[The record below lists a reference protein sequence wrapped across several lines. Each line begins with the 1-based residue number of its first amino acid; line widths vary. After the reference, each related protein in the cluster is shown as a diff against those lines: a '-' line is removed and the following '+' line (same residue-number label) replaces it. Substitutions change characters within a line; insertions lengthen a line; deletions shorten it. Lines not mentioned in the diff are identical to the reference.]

1 MNLTA
6 LINAARQR
14 LDDLVEP
21 YLWSRAQLVE
31 YANDA
36 ERQACRNARLIIDS
50 TTTAICSIALVADT
64 PTYPLDKRII
74 HIRRVKGSWSTVPL
88 RPASVI
94 DLDNGRP
101 GWEEETGDPSHYV
114 KDMDTDL
121 FRPFPTP
128 ATDGTVALTVHRIPL
143 VDMEDGDDEPEIRTA
158 YHLGLVH
165 WMEYRAYSRHDTQ
178 TMNPKAAQAAK
189 DRFEA
194 EFGKPSTAI
203 DEEWIRQQ
211 HGYTPDEGVF

>member
-6 LINAARQR
+6 LINAARLR
-14 LDDLVEP
+14 LDDKVEP
-21 YLWSRAQLVE
+21 YLWSRAELVE

-36 ERQACRNARLIIDS
+36 ERQACRNARLITDS
-50 TTTAICSIALVADT
+50 TTAEICSIALVADT
-64 PTYPLDKRII
+64 ATYDLDKRII
-74 HIRRVKGSWSTVPL
+74 HIRRVKGSWSSVPL

-94 DLDNGRP
+94 DLDNAVP
-101 GWEEETGDPSHYV
+101 GWEGETGDPTFYV
-114 KDMDTDL
+114 KDMDSNL
-121 FRPFPTP
+121 FRPYPTP
-128 ATDGTVALTVHRIPL
+128 ATDGTASLTVLRIPL

-158 YHLGLVH
+158 YHMGLVD
-165 WMEYRAYSRHDTQ
+165 WMEYRGYSRHDTQ